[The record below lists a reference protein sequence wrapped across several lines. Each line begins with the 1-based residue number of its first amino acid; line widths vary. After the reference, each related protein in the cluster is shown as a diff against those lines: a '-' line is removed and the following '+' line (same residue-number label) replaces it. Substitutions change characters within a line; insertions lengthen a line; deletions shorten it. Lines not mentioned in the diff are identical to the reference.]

1 MAFPLRATL
10 RIPTPRV
17 AHRRPVRSPCRKP
30 LAGVTVGML
39 RHQQGAALI
48 VALILLLIM
57 SILGISSVRT
67 TVMEEKMAAASYDR
81 SLAFQ
86 AAEAALRAGEA
97 VALAQSTAS
106 PKNAAFPN
114 AGLYT
119 NANTN
124 CETSPCNAQGLCAQP
139 DPDCTS
145 RWLEPGF
152 GHWVNAPKVNDI
164 AGTPQYFV
172 EYLGNTFPCTPG
184 DTTSPAS
191 CTHYRITA
199 RSNPGQGRANVVLQ
213 SIFLTN

>member
-1 MAFPLRATL
+1 MIDPLILRGTL
-10 RIPTPRV
+10 RT
-17 AHRRPVRSPCRKP
+17 VRHPCRKP
-30 LAGVTVGML
+30 LRISSAGVAAAVMMPH
-39 RHQQGAALI
+39 HQQGAALI

-139 DPDCTS
+139 DPDCPS
-145 RWLEPGF
+145 RWLAPGF
-152 GHWVNAPKVNDI
+152 NNWTNAPKVSDI

-172 EYLGNTFPCTPG
+172 EYLGNNFPCTPG
-184 DTTSPAS
+184 DATSPANCS
-191 CTHYRITA
+191 NYRITA
-199 RSNPGQGRANVVLQ
+199 RSNTGPGRANVVLQ

>member
-1 MAFPLRATL
+1 M
-10 RIPTPRV
+10 TPRRQ
-17 AHRRPVRSPCRKP
+17 H
-30 LAGVTVGML
+30 
-39 RHQQGAALI
+39 GAALI
-48 VALILLLIM
+48 VALILLLVM

-67 TVMEEKMAAASYDR
+67 TVMEEKMAATSYDR

-106 PKNAAFPN
+106 PRNAAFPN

-124 CETSPCNAQGLCAQP
+124 CETSPCNNAQGLCAQP
-139 DPDCTS
+139 DPDCPP
-145 RWLEPGF
+145 RWLDPRF
-152 GHWVNAPKVNDI
+152 SSWANAPKVNEI

-172 EYLGNTFPCTPG
+172 EYLGNNFPCTPG
-184 DTTSPAS
+184 NATSPTNCS
-191 CTHYRITA
+191 HYRITA
-199 RSNPGQGRANVVLQ
+199 RSNLGPERARVVLQ